1 MKLHLDE
8 PAFETLLLDVAGR
21 TGIRAD
27 IIEKDYYVTLLL
39 NELAGKQEEVPAY
52 FKGGTA
58 LYKALGSI
66 RRFSEDIDLTVAV
79 DNCSNSQAKKR
90 LDKAAN
96 GYLSLPGDSE
106 DPDNENRKG
115 SRTSIYHYKSVV
127 DVD

>member
-39 NELAGKQEEVPAY
+39 NELAGKQKEVPAY

-66 RRFSEDIDLTVAV
+66 RRFSEDIDLTVAI
-79 DNCSNSQAKKR
+79 DDCSNSQAKKR

-96 GYLSLPGDSE
+96 GYLSLPRDSE
-106 DPDNENRKG
+106 DPGSENRKG
-115 SRTSIYHYKSVV
+115 SRTSIYHYNRY
-127 DVD
+127 